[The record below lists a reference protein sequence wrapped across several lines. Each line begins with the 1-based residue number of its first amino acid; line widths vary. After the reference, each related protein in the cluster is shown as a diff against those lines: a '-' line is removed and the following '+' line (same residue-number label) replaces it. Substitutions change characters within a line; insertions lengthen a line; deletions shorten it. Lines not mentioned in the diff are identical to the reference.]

1 MNELTKWE
9 EDHPIPD
16 VDSVTKDD
24 ASWIKYIKKNVSAT
38 ADQLRQEIL
47 TRLYKA
53 QYKREQDH
61 DTERIRLMK
70 EYNEKYPLYSKFWN
84 PYRTWKTTDVN
95 MGKKNKRKTREKQMK
110 NKRKSACK
118 N

>member
-1 MNELTKWE
+1 MTELKEWE
-9 EDHPIPD
+9 ETHPIPD
-16 VDSVTKDD
+16 VDSVTKNDASW
-24 ASWIKYIKKNVSAT
+24 ASWIKRNVSAT
-38 ADQLRQEIL
+38 TEQLTKEIF

-95 MGKKNKRKTREKQMK
+95 MGKKTNEKQMK
-110 NKRKSACK
+110 NKRKSVCK